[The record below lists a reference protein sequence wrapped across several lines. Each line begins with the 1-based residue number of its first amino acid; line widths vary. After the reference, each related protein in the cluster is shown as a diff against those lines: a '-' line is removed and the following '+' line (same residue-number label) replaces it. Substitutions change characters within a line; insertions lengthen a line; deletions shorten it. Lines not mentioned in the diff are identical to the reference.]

1 MLWLTGVWTVEP
13 SAKYG
18 WSVEGRRGARW
29 SCGAVRHS
37 VTCQNQLIRPL
48 LHALVGRAVT
58 APLQPSAQDTARN
71 VKPHLNKIQFQGPVS
86 VKTNL
91 DCFSM
96 PLSLCIK
103 IL

>member
-58 APLQPSAQDTARN
+58 APLQPSAYNTSHRT
-71 VKPHLNKIQFQGPVS
+71 PLEMS
-86 VKTNL
+86 NL
-91 DCFSM
+91 ISTKFSFRV
-96 PLSLCIK
+96 LCQ
-103 IL
+103 